1 MAHRLIIVGY
11 PEVNHIG
18 AWLFHAAQR
27 LGLDAQL
34 CDANRAF
41 GRSQLLKRLNWHL
54 RGHRPTFLDEFGAYV
69 LETCHTFKPDY
80 LLVTGITPPG
90 ANVLRAIQQMGI
102 TTINYLTDDPWNK
115 AQASEWFFK
124 ALPHYAAVYSPR
136 RANLHD
142 LRNLVAQVEYLPFA
156 YDPLHHYPEAPT
168 DEMRAKLQCDVLFY
182 GGADQDRISYI
193 EALVDAGISVHIYG
207 GYWKHFSKTQGSW
220 RGVADYQTLRW
231 AVSSASLTLCLVRR
245 ANRDG
250 HVMRS
255 FEAPAMGACLLAEA
269 TDEHHEMFGDDGVAV
284 AYFQTE
290 QELVARTQ
298 ALLKDEALRGRLA
311 QNAHQHITQHPNTYQ
326 DRLRTMLG
334 MD

>member
-1 MAHRLIIVGY
+1 
-11 PEVNHIG
+11 
-18 AWLFHAAQR
+18 
-27 LGLDAQL
+27 
-34 CDANRAF
+34 
-41 GRSQLLKRLNWHL
+41 L
-54 RGHRPTFLDEFGAYV
+54 RGHRPTFLDEFSQYV
-69 LETCHTFKPDY
+69 LETCQTFKPDY

-90 ANVLRAIQQMGI
+90 AAVLRAIQQMGI

-136 RANLHD
+136 RANIHD
-142 LRNLVAQVEYLPFA
+142 LRKRVAQVEYLPVA
-156 YDPLHHYPEAPT
+156 YDPVHHYPEAPPA
-168 DEMRAKLQCDVLFY
+168 DMRAKLQCDVLFY
-182 GGADQDRISYI
+182 GGADQDRISYV

-207 GYWKHFSKTQGSW
+207 GYWKHFSKTQSAW

-269 TDEHHEMFGDDGVAV
+269 TDEHRELFGDDGAAV
-284 AYFQTE
+284 AYFQSE

-311 QNAHQHITQHPNTYQ
+311 QNAHQLITHQPNTYQ

-334 MD
+334 MG